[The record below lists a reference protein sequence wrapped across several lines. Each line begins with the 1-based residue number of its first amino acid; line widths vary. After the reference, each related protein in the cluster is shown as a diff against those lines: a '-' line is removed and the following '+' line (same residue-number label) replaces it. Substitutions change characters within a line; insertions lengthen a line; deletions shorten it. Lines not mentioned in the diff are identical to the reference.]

1 MVTLFGTAETIDLD
15 PNTTDIPE
23 ALYWVNGE
31 EGALPVAAQS
41 TDNWNYSFTIED
53 GVPTVTIRDAKYVNA
68 NAEHLF
74 LDNTLNGLKLAYQ
87 GKNIIDSDHRSIIK
101 SSTSMSIDAIGE
113 ASLTATGRVVMSST
127 GTLTLNDGTITITRL
142 SNQTLSLLDFKKSTV
157 TVNNCN
163 LNLND
168 NKSGKAYPLA
178 QGKTLNITNSNVTME
193 SGSYVTLGG
202 TMNAHF
208 NEFSSSVLLTVDGNS
223 FVKVINTCTTD
234 PSTNDVVG
242 TGIWA
247 NVTIKSGNVVVE
259 GTNRAVYGTMNLA
272 SYNGQF
278 NMYTEKGGP
287 AVGQYTETPH
297 FMIAYTDNPAPTAPT
312 VPPTSPPIIPV
323 PNGDIPLK
331 TTVKIGGTTYE
342 LKKYDADVIYTI
354 NKAVDAVD
362 ENGVAF
368 TRWIQTT
375 EGANADN
382 WNTKF
387 VWDSDESA
395 PTLYLRGFK
404 MDHWNNDTD
413 MFAWN
418 ASTETTDF
426 VIAIETGSAVPMNI
440 VLLPGLKGED
450 NLIEA
455 QHGILY
461 KNNLTILSKDNGKLT
476 MDNAYSNVATAGAA
490 GYTLTVDAN
499 LDLCIRTYS
508 SSNYSGALIN
518 KGDIIINGGNIKTR
532 SGIEN
537 RDAGGIVAGG
547 TVGTDQAGD
556 LIINGGNIDVGGYGT
571 RTIRNGALVANGMLI
586 INGGVINATQT
597 AAVGMNGYEGI
608 VINDGVVNVM
618 APWRGITAGYEY
630 KNDKG
635 VWTNKGMP
643 ISINGGTVTVMSE
656 RCFVF
661 SEVTI
666 GEGVMVYGGAG
677 QKYAEVYDGKNTAL
691 FAKPWF
697 FSTDDE
703 SKFLDIEEEE
713 EDDDSILD
721 APTAPTTADGTAA
734 PTDATGGVIDPT
746 GVVDPTGAT
755 TPEDEIPEDE
765 IPEDEI
771 PEDEYWDSNIFVDYV
786 EGDMDEIPDALYELG
801 LDSVDAIWDALL
813 DMMWNVDEYI
823 NRVSFFDAVPWFY
836 DGEEWIFADENHLPE
851 DGYVTVVL
859 PYPEGT
865 DMDTEF
871 TALHMFTTDTFGMTP
886 GDVELL
892 MPVNTED
899 GIELE
904 LTGLSPVMLG
914 WIDYDVEDE
923 INPPTGDTGVV
934 LYIGLMVVAVL
945 GMAGTVMLSNK
956 KKRRA

>member
-1 MVTLFGTAETIDLD
+1 M
-15 PNTTDIPE
+15 NTT
-23 ALYWVNGE
+23 
-31 EGALPVAAQS
+31 
-41 TDNWNYSFTIED
+41 T
-53 GVPTVTIRDAKYVNA
+53 
-68 NAEHLF
+68 F
-74 LDNTLNGLKLAYQ
+74 LSNTLNGLKLVYEGANTFDGSVFIQ
-87 GKNIIDSDHRSIIK
+87 
-101 SSTSMSIDAIGE
+101 STAAMSIDAVGND
-113 ASLTATGRVVMSST
+113 ASLNVSGGYS
-127 GTLTLNDGTITITRL
+127 RL
-142 SNQTLSLLDFKKSTV
+142 GIVDIGSYADYKTV
-157 TVNNCN
+157 TFNGGTVYLERTKDGKSAVMCYGGKMVVNNCKLEMQDN
-163 LNLND
+163 LT
-168 NKSGKAYPLA
+168 GKNYPLVQA
-178 QGKTLNITNSNVTME
+178 GHVTIENSDVTME

-202 TMNAHF
+202 VMHSSMTY
-208 NEFSSSVLLTVDGNS
+208 FSSGLALTVNGNS
-223 FVKVINTCTTD
+223 NLKVINTCTTD
-234 PSTNDVVG
+234 PSTNNLVG

-247 NVTIKSGNVVVE
+247 SKVTIKTGNVVVE
-259 GTNRAVYGTMNLA
+259 GTKRAVYGTMNLA

-287 AVGQYTETPH
+287 AVGQYTETPY
-297 FMIAYTDNPAPTAPT
+297 FMIAYTDNPAPTVPPT
-312 VPPTSPPIIPV
+312 VPPTSAPTKPV
-323 PNGDIPLK
+323 PNGDIPRK
-331 TTVKIGGTTYE
+331 TTVSIAGKNGDITYE
-342 LKKYDADVIYTI
+342 LKKYDSDVIYTI
-354 NKAVDAVD
+354 NTAQECTDMD
-362 ENGVAF
+362 GNPM
-368 TRWIQTT
+368 TRWYQST
-375 EGANADN
+375 EGANKDN
-382 WNTKF
+382 WNAKF
-387 VWDSDESA
+387 VWHSTDNA
-395 PTLYLRGFK
+395 PTLYLREF
-404 MDHWNNDTD
+404 MIDNWNNESGK
-413 MFAWN
+413 FAKN
-418 ASTETTDF
+418 ASTDKAYSTN
-426 VIAIETGSAVPMNI
+426 AIVTSSAVPLI
-440 VLLPGLKGED
+440 IKLTGEKD
-450 NLIEA
+450 SLIES
-455 QHGILY
+455 QYGIHY
-461 KNNLTILSKDNGKLT
+461 KNDLTILSENNNIKLK
-476 MDNAYSNVATAGAA
+476 MDNAYSNVSTAGAA

-508 SSNYSGALIN
+508 SSKFCSGALMN
-518 KGDIIINGGNIKTR
+518 NGDIIINGGTIVTR
-532 SGIEN
+532 SEIETVKN
-537 RDAGGIVAGG
+537 VAGIVAGG
-547 TVGTDQAGD
+547 TVGTDEAGD
-556 LIINGGNIDVGGYGT
+556 LIINGGNIAVVGYGNK
-571 RTIRNGALVANGMLI
+571 TIRNGALQANRMLI
-586 INGGVINATQT
+586 INDGVINASATV
-597 AAVGMNGYEGI
+597 AVGMNGYEGI
-608 VINDGVVNVM
+608 EINGGVVNVV

-656 RCFVF
+656 RAFIF
-661 SEVTI
+661 SKMTI
-666 GEGVMVYGGAG
+666 GEGVMAYGGVG
-677 QKYAEVYDGKNTAL
+677 QKYAEVYDGKNNNL
-691 FAKPWF
+691 FGKPWF

-721 APTAPTTADGTAA
+721 VPTAPTTADGTAA
-734 PTDATGGVIDPT
+734 TGGATGGVIDPT

-771 PEDEYWDSNIFVDYV
+771 PEEEYWDSNIFVDYV

-914 WIDYDVEDE
+914 WIDYDAEDE
-923 INPPTGDTGVV
+923 INPPTGDTGVG

-956 KKRRA
+956 KKRKA